1 MANNGLDIAPPPARK
16 VPEPSTPTD
25 AAKPAQVSKPAVAS
39 AKGSVPVKFKKQ
51 AEKEMIQF
59 NKRIPRGTADGYEML
74 AIKTRRKVP
83 ELLQEALQLLEAK
96 YGKV

>member
-16 VPEPSTPTD
+16 APESPGTSTSEN
-25 AAKPAQVSKPAVAS
+25 KSS
-39 AKGSVPVKFKKQ
+39 LESVQAPKARTPVKFKKQ
-51 AEKEMIQF
+51 AEKEMVQF
-59 NKRIPRGTADGYEML
+59 NKRIPRGTADAFELL

-83 ELLQEALQLLEAK
+83 ELLIESAEYLESK